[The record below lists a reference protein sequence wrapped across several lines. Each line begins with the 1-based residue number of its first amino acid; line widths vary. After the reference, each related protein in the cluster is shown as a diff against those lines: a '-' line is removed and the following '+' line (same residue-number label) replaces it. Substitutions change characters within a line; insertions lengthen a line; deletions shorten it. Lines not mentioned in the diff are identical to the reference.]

1 VKKIFLKCYNKIN
14 MDSKEINH
22 LLELARIEL
31 SSQEQEKIALDLEKI
46 LDYVKQLQELDT
58 TGAEPMTGGT
68 SIQNICR
75 EDEVHEQKENDEL
88 KKSAFSTEKGYF
100 KVPPI
105 FE

>member
-1 VKKIFLKCYNKIN
+1 

-31 SSQEQEKIALDLEKI
+31 SSQEKEKITSDLEKI

-58 TGAEPMTGGT
+58 TGVEPMTGGT
-68 SIQNICR
+68 LLQNVCR
-75 EDEVHEQKENDEL
+75 EDEIHKQKENDQL
-88 KKSAFSTEKGYF
+88 KNSALDTEEGYF

>member
-1 VKKIFLKCYNKIN
+1 

-31 SSQEQEKIALDLEKI
+31 SSQEKEKITSDLEKI

-58 TGAEPMTGGT
+58 TGVEPMTGGT
-68 SIQNICR
+68 LLQNVYR
-75 EDEVHEQKENDEL
+75 EDEIHKQKENDQL
-88 KKSAFSTEKGYF
+88 KNSVLDTEEGYF

>member
-1 VKKIFLKCYNKIN
+1 

-31 SSQEQEKIALDLEKI
+31 SSQEKEKITSDLEKI

-58 TGAEPMTGGT
+58 TGVEPMTGGT
-68 SIQNICR
+68 LLQNVCR
-75 EDEVHEQKENDEL
+75 EDEIHKQKENDQL
-88 KKSAFSTEKGYF
+88 KNSVLDTEEGYF

>member
-1 VKKIFLKCYNKIN
+1 

-31 SSQEQEKIALDLEKI
+31 SSQEKEKIILDLEKI

-58 TGAEPMTGGT
+58 TGVEPMTGGT
-68 SIQNICR
+68 SLQNICR
-75 EDEVHEQKENDEL
+75 EDEIYEQKENDQL
-88 KKSAFSTEKGYF
+88 KNSALDIEEGYF
-100 KVPPI
+100 KVPSI

>member
-1 VKKIFLKCYNKIN
+1 

-31 SSQEQEKIALDLEKI
+31 SSQEKEKITLDLEKI

-58 TGAEPMTGGT
+58 TGVEPMTGGT
-68 SIQNICR
+68 SIQNVYR
-75 EDEVHEQKENDEL
+75 EDEINEQDQKDKF
-88 KKSAFSTEKGYF
+88 KKSHLDKEDYF